1 VLALAAGSLETNTAA
16 RLRGAGE
23 ATAAEAFHYVQ
34 TLRLK
39 REGNTVLVSQL
50 NDIDRRVL
58 KAAFRQARLVQER
71 LRLEYDL

>member
-1 VLALAAGSLETNTAA
+1 M
-16 RLRGAGE
+16 
-23 ATAAEAFHYVQ
+23 Q

-71 LRLEYDL
+71 LRLEYAL